1 MHVFAQAIRLG
12 ILVIAYLTICACETM
27 EEFYE
32 EVIVASVDEV
42 IVEPIRNAELSH
54 CYGCDWIV
62 QEFHRGEWETRNSKP
77 YDTREECLAAK
88 REQEDR
94 DSHIHFRCIHESELD

>member
-1 MHVFAQAIRLG
+1 MLAFPQTIRLG
-12 ILVIAYLTICACETM
+12 VLVVTCLAIAACETM
-27 EEFYE
+27 ESFYE

-42 IVEPIRNAELSH
+42 IVEPMRNAELSH